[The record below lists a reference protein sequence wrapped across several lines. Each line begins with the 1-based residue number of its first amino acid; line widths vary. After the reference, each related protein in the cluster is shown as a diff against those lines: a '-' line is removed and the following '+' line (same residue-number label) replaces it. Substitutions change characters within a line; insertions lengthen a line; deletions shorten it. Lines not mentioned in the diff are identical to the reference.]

1 MRELL
6 VSGERA
12 FGVVLGERTFG
23 SQNDKLKSVGHSSRV
38 VFLLTICLFVFSAAC
53 IPAQAQ
59 SPIDGI
65 DARTNTAELAA
76 QLGNADPLLRQ
87 RSAEA
92 LARLAAVDQK
102 RLVEGYQLQEKNKE
116 VRLALDWALY
126 RMGKSEALFRVVH
139 DLDSSRQKQAIGYLA
154 QLESPDLLYPFLK
167 KEHNAGRLIAG
178 LLKALA
184 RTGDA
189 QTLELIK
196 PYRESMQPY
205 VAEAAEIASDE
216 IEKRLGQETTT
227 TRSRPRTVGKPEPQ
241 EY

>member
-1 MRELL
+1 M
-6 VSGERA
+6 
-12 FGVVLGERTFG
+12 FGVGAVSTL
-23 SQNDKLKSVGHSSRV
+23 
-38 VFLLTICLFVFSAAC
+38 
-53 IPAQAQ
+53 AQ

-65 DARTNTAELAA
+65 DARSNTTELAT
-76 QLGNADPLLRQ
+76 QLGNVDPLVRQ

-102 RLVEGYQLQEKNKE
+102 KLVEGYQLQEKNRE

-126 RMGKSEALFRVVH
+126 RMGKSEALFRVVRE
-139 DLDSSRQKQAIGYLA
+139 LDSSRQEQAVGYLSE
-154 QLESPDLLYPFLK
+154 LESPDLLYPFLK
-167 KEHNAGRLIAG
+167 KEHNPARVNAG

-196 PYRESMQPY
+196 PYRESLQPY

-227 TRSRPRTVGKPEPQ
+227 THSRPRTVGKPEPN
-241 EY
+241 

>member
-1 MRELL
+1 MRKLL
-6 VSGERA
+6 VSGEHL
-12 FGVVLGERTFG
+12 FGLVSGKTFG
-23 SQNDKLKSVGHSSRV
+23 SQHDNTGV
-38 VFLLTICLFVFSAAC
+38 VRHYGQVVLLLTLCLFVLGAAC
-53 IPAQAQ
+53 TSGRAQ
-59 SPIDGI
+59 SPVDGI
-65 DARTNTAELAA
+65 DARANTAELAS

-102 RLVEGYQLQEKNKE
+102 KLVEGYQLQEKNKE

-139 DLDSSRQKQAIGYLA
+139 ELGSSRQEQAIGYLA
-154 QLESPDLLYPFLK
+154 ELESPDLLYPFLK
-167 KEHNAGRLIAG
+167 KENNPAKLNAG

-184 RTGDA
+184 RIGDS

-196 PYRESMQPY
+196 PYRESLQPS

-227 TRSRPRTVGKPEPQ
+227 TRSRPRTVEKPEPP
-241 EY
+241 EH